1 MFTVIAADIS
11 GRHKIDAGY
20 YMVCAAVSLEI
31 TPTSIEKI
39 NEINTEAFLIQKS
52 PELSDVVGMIEK
64 TAEKIKKKGPLII
77 ERGDLFNLDETLSK
91 SMFTREIRYQESI
104 GDRKA
109 IEFAHHVS
117 LSTRNLLLRETGIDI
132 KLPENEETDEQ

>member
-1 MFTVIAADIS
+1 M
-11 GRHKIDAGY
+11 
-20 YMVCAAVSLEI
+20 
-31 TPTSIEKI
+31 
-39 NEINTEAFLIQKS
+39 
-52 PELSDVVGMIEK
+52 ELSDVVGMIEK
-64 TAEKIKKKGPLII
+64 TAEKIRKKGPLII

-132 KLPENEETDEQ
+132 RIPENEEAGD